1 LAFSVRRSSDL
12 ANLILDLTTDLFCR
26 DYQDFAIRKTTTLTY
41 ELLQKLSRGWVAR
54 YEIWSLTGESQC
66 IIDHQTG
73 LNSNEVLLQM
83 TQSMCYREELENDGG
98 RNWEMQFPLAISA
111 DVRMFTVL
119 RSLYC
124 TAPAM
129 ERKSLIMQSI
139 TLSMA
144 MNDGRTSSHW
154 NLGQLEKVAQLK
166 GPKFYVAMEDF
177 QTDERF
183 KGNSVYL
190 YWINF
195 DPSCQYLL
203 FVAQDLRQKSAAAIF
218 VMNHEPALTATAL
231 NHAELKGTSCLVLKQ
246 EWSMDFNVVKYMY
259 HKSFP
264 LLGFSFAGMLYLWLF
279 KNGMSSIPGL
289 TVVL

>member
-1 LAFSVRRSSDL
+1 
-12 ANLILDLTTDLFCR
+12 
-26 DYQDFAIRKTTTLTY
+26 
-41 ELLQKLSRGWVAR
+41 
-54 YEIWSLTGESQC
+54 
-66 IIDHQTG
+66 
-73 LNSNEVLLQM
+73 
-83 TQSMCYREELENDGG
+83 MCYREELENDGG

-154 NLGQLEKVAQLK
+154 NFDQLEKVAQLK
-166 GPKFYVAMEDF
+166 GPKSYVAMEDF

-195 DPSCQYLL
+195 DPSRQYLL
-203 FVAQDLRQKSAAAIF
+203 FVAQDLQQKSAAAIF
-218 VMNHEPALTATAL
+218 AINHEPALTAIAF

-246 EWSMDFNVVKYMY
+246 EWSMDFNVVKCVY
-259 HKSFP
+259 HKNFP
-264 LLGFSFAGMLYLWLF
+264 LLGFSFASMLYL
-279 KNGMSSIPGL
+279 
-289 TVVL
+289 